1 MRFHIDL
8 IPIVMKEINA
18 IIGMDWL
25 VRHQARFD
33 CERQQIVVRT
43 PNGGQLTILGEGKR
57 KPPKV
62 CSLAKAR
69 KYVQHGGTIIWL
81 S

>member
-25 VRHQARFD
+25 VRHQAQLD

-43 PNGGQLTILGEGKR
+43 PNGGELTILGEGKGN
-57 KPPKV
+57 PPKV

-69 KYVQHGGTIIWL
+69 KYV
-81 S
+81 